1 MRGMSPACLVIGV
14 LMRRVSDNAGK
25 CAELVLENRRRSEV
39 YIVEDVVSQIVGI
52 HQYGDIGIERCPRV
66 YAEHLR
72 DLVVSAG
79 LGQCHGVGPCSLCLK
94 QFRIPVEFLGP
105 SSRLLRELFRYW
117 PTVAF
122 IPIRLFV
129 EEFVGGR
136 SENHLSLCR
145 LRGIVEPFA
154 ILVKLIVR
162 GSVARRGQLPQRSV
176 RRIEAIE
183 FIDSCPVGGEKKH
196 KLFFSGLPRA
206 FTGLT
211 FPALQVLYLHRL
223 RFQHLLP
230 KELADRDFVT
240 KLIRTAE
247 CSREIVAVVGSDVES
262 IYPEPV
268 PRYSRNINF
277 VSAPRRLDELQ
288 RIRRIERHFTFSA
301 LQIYERQA

>member
-1 MRGMSPACLVIGV
+1 MRGMSPVDLIIGV
-14 LMRRVSDNAGK
+14 LVRRVSDNAGK
-25 CAELVLENRRRSEV
+25 CAELVLENCRRSEV

-72 DLVVSAG
+72 NLEVSAG

-94 QFRIPVEFLGP
+94 QFRISVEFLGP
-105 SSRLLRELFRYW
+105 SSRLLRELFRYG

-122 IPIRLFV
+122 IPVSLFV
-129 EEFVGGR
+129 EEFAGGR

-145 LRGIVEPFA
+145 LRRVVEPSS
-154 ILVKLIVR
+154 ILIKLIVR

-196 KLFFSGLPRA
+196 KLFFSGLPHA
-206 FTGLT
+206 FSRRP
-211 FPALQVLYLHRL
+211 FSALQVLYLHGL

-230 KELADRDFVT
+230 KELSRRDFVT

-247 CSREIVAVVGSDVES
+247 RSREIVAVVRSDVES
-262 IYPEPV
+262 IYSEPV

-277 VSAPRRLDELQ
+277 VSAPRRLNELQ